1 MQRQDE
7 VKDKDMEGC
16 TFKPELVTHHSNDKR
31 SLDQFLGD
39 QKRFQERVS
48 KKIEDAK

>member
-31 SLDQFLGD
+31 SLD
-39 QKRFQERVS
+39 
-48 KKIEDAK
+48 